1 MTQNDILT
9 EEITMTTLIEFEL
22 NGIKYSES
30 NGRCYKTEDGKKT
43 RIGKA
48 AYEEA
53 AAEWTEM
60 VKGKAEQDAEQDE
73 IDTITAEM
81 TGKNEET
88 KLPKGVRIESM
99 YDGDTFIFMVMRG
112 EEHVSSH
119 WTRESAYEAAMKLDP
134 IEEQTPD
141 KPTEPTKVKKPSKP
155 RKSKD
160 IAHES
165 KYGVTLTAK
174 QVDFLWH
181 LPDSD
186 FWTDGKDSEIWVDC
200 LCDEIG
206 GQFFNKP
213 MTVGAMISTLCE
225 KKLGV
230 RCRQKVNGRMATS
243 FKLTDLGKMVVSELG
258 IY

>member
-1 MTQNDILT
+1 
-9 EEITMTTLIEFEL
+9 MTTLIEFEL
-22 NGIKYSES
+22 NGIKYNES
-30 NGRCYKTEDGKKT
+30 NGRYYKTENGKKT
-43 RIGKA
+43 RIGKSV
-48 AYEEA
+48 YEEA

-73 IDTITAEM
+73 IDIITAEM
-81 TGKNEET
+81 T
-88 KLPKGVRIESM
+88 
-99 YDGDTFIFMVMRG
+99 
-112 EEHVSSH
+112 
-119 WTRESAYEAAMKLDP
+119 
-134 IEEQTPD
+134 D
-141 KPTEPTKVKKPSKP
+141 KPTEPAKVKKPSKP

-174 QVDFLWH
+174 QVDFFRH

-186 FWTDGKDSEIWVDC
+186 FWENGLDSEIWVDC
-200 LCDEIG
+200 LCDEIS

-230 RCRQKVNGRMATS
+230 RCRQKVNGRMTTS
-243 FKLTDLGKMVVSELG
+243 FKLTDLGKMVASELG
-258 IY
+258 ID